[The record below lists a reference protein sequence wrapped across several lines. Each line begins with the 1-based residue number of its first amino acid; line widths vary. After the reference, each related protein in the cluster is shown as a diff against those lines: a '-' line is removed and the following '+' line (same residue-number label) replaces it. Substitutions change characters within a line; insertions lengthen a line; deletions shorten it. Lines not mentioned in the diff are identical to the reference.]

1 MSGNVS
7 VAGVRS
13 VTGADTG
20 HGHRDLGPGAAHWQG
35 VDTVVI
41 ISVAGLAVE
50 ASLAKFRDVGD
61 LNGKLLRLEVNVISA
76 IAWLWYLDIKGCGG
90 VYGNVQPFTEA
101 WH

>member
-41 ISVAGLAVE
+41 ISVAGLA
-50 ASLAKFRDVGD
+50 
-61 LNGKLLRLEVNVISA
+61 
-76 IAWLWYLDIKGCGG
+76 GG
-90 VYGNVQPFTEA
+90 N
-101 WH
+101 